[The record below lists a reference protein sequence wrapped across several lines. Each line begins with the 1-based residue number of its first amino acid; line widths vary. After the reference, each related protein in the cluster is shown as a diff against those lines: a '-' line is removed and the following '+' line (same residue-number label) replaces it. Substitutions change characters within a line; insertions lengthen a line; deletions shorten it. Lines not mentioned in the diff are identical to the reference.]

1 MQYTDPIDNRGILEI
16 IRRSCSYVDARLMNH
31 GYRVA
36 YIVSEML
43 KPYFHDDARKIRDVC
58 FLALLH
64 DIGAYKTDEIS
75 KMLQFDTDDVLAHS
89 VYGYLFI
96 KYFSPLKKLA
106 GAILLHHAAW
116 QVLENL
122 EAFPEEIRLLA
133 QVLHAADRI
142 DVAMEVQHLTWE
154 ETLAL
159 LKKDS
164 GTNFAP
170 VITDLAAAC
179 DFHTP
184 FEGNNDAE
192 ALFFQML
199 SEIPLTQDE
208 ITDYLN
214 MLIFT
219 IDFRSRHTVTHTIT
233 TTTISSELAKRMG
246 LSEKECNQVVC
257 GSMLHDLGK
266 IGIPVEILEYPGK
279 LSPQAMN
286 IMRTHVDITEKI
298 FGDVIEETVKCLAL
312 RHHEKLDGS
321 GYPRGLTAA
330 DLSTGERIVAIA
342 DIISALSGTRSY
354 KTAFSKDR
362 ICSIITEMK
371 DDGLIDAD
379 IVELM
384 ISDYDEIME
393 ATRIQC
399 QPILDIYARIQQDF
413 DRISRAM
420 TMDDIAGMKAV
431 F

>member
-1 MQYTDPIDNRGILEI
+1 
-16 IRRSCSYVDARLMNH
+16 
-31 GYRVA
+31 
-36 YIVSEML
+36 
-43 KPYFHDDARKIRDVC
+43 
-58 FLALLH
+58 
-64 DIGAYKTDEIS
+64 
-75 KMLQFDTDDVLAHS
+75 MLQFDTDDVLAHS

-96 KYFSPLKKLA
+96 KYFSPLKKLS
-106 GAILLHHAAW
+106 GAILLHHATW
-116 QVLENL
+116 QVLEHS
-122 EAFPEEIRLLA
+122 EVFPEGIRLLA
-133 QVLHAADRI
+133 QVIHVADRI

-154 ETLAL
+154 ETAVL
-159 LKKDS
+159 LKKES
-164 GTNFAP
+164 GTKFSPFIA
-170 VITDLAAAC
+170 DLALAC

-184 FEGNNDAE
+184 FEGDTDAE
-192 ALFFQML
+192 SLFFHL
-199 SEIPLTQDE
+199 FSEISLTQDE
-208 ITDYLN
+208 ITDYLK

-233 TTTISSELAKRMG
+233 TTTISAELAKRMG
-246 LSEKECNQVVC
+246 MNEEECNQIIC

-298 FGDVIEETVKCLAL
+298 FGDVIEDTVKSLAL

-321 GYPRGLTAA
+321 GYPRGLAAA

-354 KTAFSKDR
+354 KTAFSKDK
-362 ICSIITEMK
+362 ICTIITEMK
-371 DDGLIDAD
+371 DAGLIDAD

-393 ATRIQC
+393 ETRIQC
-399 QPILDIYARIQQDF
+399 QPILDIYVLIQKDF
-413 DRISRAM
+413 DRISLAM
-420 TMDDIAGMKAV
+420 TVDDIAGMKAV

>member
-1 MQYTDPIDNRGILEI
+1 M
-16 IRRSCSYVDARLMNH
+16 
-31 GYRVA
+31 
-36 YIVSEML
+36 
-43 KPYFHDDARKIRDVC
+43 
-58 FLALLH
+58 
-64 DIGAYKTDEIS
+64 
-75 KMLQFDTDDVLAHS
+75 
-89 VYGYLFI
+89 
-96 KYFSPLKKLA
+96 
-106 GAILLHHAAW
+106 
-116 QVLENL
+116 

-192 ALFFQML
+192 AVFFQML

-208 ITDYLN
+208 ITDYLK

-298 FGDVIEETVKCLAL
+298 FGDVIEETVKYLAL

-330 DLSTGERIVAIA
+330 DLNTGERIVAIA

-420 TMDDIAGMKAV
+420 TMDDIAGMKTV